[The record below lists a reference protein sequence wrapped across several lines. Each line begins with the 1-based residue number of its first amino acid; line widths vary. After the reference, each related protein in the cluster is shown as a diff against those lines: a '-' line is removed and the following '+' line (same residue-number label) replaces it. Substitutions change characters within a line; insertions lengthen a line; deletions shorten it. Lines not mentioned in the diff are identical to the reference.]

1 MTNCFGGG
9 SPFDLRHRRL
19 QLAQGDIVTVA
30 SDGVAVDEL
39 TLSHVYRT
47 KAFTKAAL
55 KEMISLSTRG
65 QFWDDLSIAVGQGL
79 PCLSV
84 GQAD

>member
-1 MTNCFGGG
+1 MCWHEEQVVDAKQEGGMM
-9 SPFDLRHRRL
+9 
-19 QLAQGDIVTVA
+19 I
-30 SDGVAVDEL
+30 DEKAMQFA
-39 TLSHVYRT
+39 TLSIGAPGKKASRRRT
-47 KAFTKAAL
+47 DNQDRVL
-55 KEMISLSTRG
+55 WMISLSTRG